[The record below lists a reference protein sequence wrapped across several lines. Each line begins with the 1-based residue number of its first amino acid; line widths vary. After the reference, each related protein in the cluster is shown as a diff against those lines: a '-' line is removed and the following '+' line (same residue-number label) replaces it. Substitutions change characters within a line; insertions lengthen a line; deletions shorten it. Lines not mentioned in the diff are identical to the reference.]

1 MSLKNGEYFIVLMVK
16 FKYHIVNISILMQRT
31 KSCVKYGFIV
41 ECFCEEKNNIC
52 NGVAYIYSNFVAV
65 NVQ

>member
-1 MSLKNGEYFIVLMVK
+1 
-16 FKYHIVNISILMQRT
+16 MQRT